1 MNFPAKFMKFVR
13 LCFKVIV
20 IAYQHLLHNDGA
32 LNVAK
37 IHRNVGGFLCQTGS
51 NPGKYGAVHVSLGRC
66 PPDLG
71 I

>member
-20 IAYQHLLHNDGA
+20 IAYQHLLHIDGG

-37 IHRNVGGFLCQTGS
+37 IHPSVGGFL
-51 NPGKYGAVHVSLGRC
+51 
-66 PPDLG
+66 
-71 I
+71 

>member
-37 IHRNVGGFLCQTGS
+37 IHRSVGGFLRPIS
-51 NPGKYGAVHVSLGRC
+51 ANPGKYGAAYLRLGQ
-66 PPDLG
+66 
-71 I
+71 